1 MKQLLTILLLLPW
14 GLQAQETCD
23 TDYRSPRIHYYV
35 SCPDGSDTRR
45 QADPGQSVR
54 AGSDI
59 WILLL
64 QDGGNAVLA
73 KHAGKDLHYGIRER
87 ESTYGPLTRREAVE
101 VLNRWI
107 AHYCHLTEQD
117 RKEGRIGYNTPCYTG
132 IADSPL
138 KVGPDFRS
146 GNSLSLKEGER
157 GWRFIHT
164 GAYSE
169 ETGMEMWTSRDFRRA
184 VYYRSGEL
192 PGTDRAGHRNYTLLQ
207 ECDIED
213 CLPRSRTSGS
223 SPSWESRSTARSKR
237 RSGNCGTEASP
248 NCPMTTR
255 MRRGMNTTANWPAC
269 SGAPQIRPRWKAT
282 STACPA
288 WSSCRPTRKTE
299 RCTPFRDVCSPT
311 IRPCSRPGGRSTS

>member
-45 QADPGQSVR
+45 QAEPGQAVR

-64 QDGGNAVLA
+64 QDRGNAVLA
-73 KHAGKDLHYGIRER
+73 KQAGKDLHYGIRER

-146 GNSLSLKEGER
+146 GNSLSLKEGEP

-169 ETGMEMWTSRDFRRA
+169 ETGME
-184 VYYRSGEL
+184 L
-192 PGTDRAGHRNYTLLQ
+192 
-207 ECDIED
+207 
-213 CLPRSRTSGS
+213 
-223 SPSWESRSTARSKR
+223 
-237 RSGNCGTEASP
+237 
-248 NCPMTTR
+248 
-255 MRRGMNTTANWPAC
+255 
-269 SGAPQIRPRWKAT
+269 
-282 STACPA
+282 
-288 WSSCRPTRKTE
+288 
-299 RCTPFRDVCSPT
+299 
-311 IRPCSRPGGRSTS
+311 